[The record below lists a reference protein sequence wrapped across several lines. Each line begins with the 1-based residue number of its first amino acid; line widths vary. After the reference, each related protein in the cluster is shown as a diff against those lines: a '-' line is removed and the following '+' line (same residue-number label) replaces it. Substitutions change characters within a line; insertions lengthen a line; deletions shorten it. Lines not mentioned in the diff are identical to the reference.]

1 MKDIGKFDYLTHS
14 KEFKVFARE
23 SGDIEKILNSM
34 VKQSPREVLEK
45 YKLNFEVDEDQEQSK
60 L

>member
-45 YKLNFEVDEDQEQSK
+45 YKLNFEVDED
-60 L
+60 